1 MAAQAKKSLRGSS
14 DDILDDLLGSEDE
27 PSVKSTRASQ
37 AAGSSSGRA
46 WNPSVQTS
54 KKSVLEDDFY
64 SKLAVEA
71 AEGSS
76 TSDVQSLGDVDDL
89 AAEILGIPEPG
100 SGPLKTPMKGPGIS
114 DSSRGAEKTTRKLPA
129 AGKDLLSD
137 KEQDAPKKA
146 APTSSKSSCDR
157 KPEESKGKESPQTPL
172 RTTAP
177 AQRRK
182 ELMFEDDNDD
192 DMLEALGFGSGK
204 KEEKLRPA
212 RSMLDE
218 LFGGGSAAKVLEELN
233 TGERRDFKQDE
244 KSQKQPEK
252 KECWDK
258 EDLIFGEYQP
268 SMGSRPS
275 RRQSVSRFT
284 AENMGEPKAE
294 PRSKPSPPASQ
305 SPVRRRGSRAN
316 WLGLK
321 DEDFFDSELPSP
333 VKTSSTVGITPS
345 PASQLPAAEEA
356 AAKTGPEEQED
367 WLMAALARK
376 RAQAQAKAEKREAE
390 PLEAMGEWPCPRSPL
405 SQPAASPAA
414 AQPAAAPQDTAA
426 GTGGSRGLV
435 PWLSTVKPASVS
447 PSDTAKEDPSGDDNT
462 MVPTPSLP
470 GEKEIPDPAPLTQT
484 EKSPAGVCL
493 SPSPQAEAPAL
504 DVLPEKRLGAPAAQ
518 LCEETSG
525 CRAEL
530 LSVKAH
536 VAELEGKVQTLEMLQ
551 EEQKLLLESVQRQH
565 QEDQD
570 LLKSTHRT
578 LMKVQEETHRQQE
591 DMLRWQK
598 EQLLAQ
604 MEKQRQDAEQER
616 AELLEQHRLDLE
628 QLREMQRASVQK
640 LWKDYEEQIQHLKW
654 LKEREMDVVTSAISH
669 IRSLNGDMDLHDLD
683 CKVEA
688 THHSASQEL
697 ATKAQQWDKQLRML
711 RDRLSQQQKDR
722 EEEWMRLQ
730 ELAAKR
736 EARLD
741 EQTRLMERE
750 QAELKIRGQELKA
763 KEEQLRKDQERL
775 DEAWKEL
782 WMEKEKVNDAVLHVE
797 LQEEEVE
804 KLLAQKIAEAH
815 RIELEHQARLQ
826 DVLQNLEQLKQQQQ
840 QRLHQGSVPSA
851 QDLGAPSNGPSSAMA
866 ELSRVLWV
874 GRDVLGRSTQSA
886 VPLTAAAPWAP
897 VPDVPPLVETPPRH
911 RFRDIGEV
919 MAVADRA
926 LLSAQVQTL
935 RFHIQKEK
943 YLLENE
949 KLFKSMKKAP
959 CNTSSPLASRPS
971 FSGL

>member
-1 MAAQAKKSLRGSS
+1 MQAKKSLRGSI

-37 AAGSSSGRA
+37 AAGSSGGRA

-64 SKLAVEA
+64 SRLAVEA

-76 TSDVQSLGDVDDL
+76 TSDVQSLGDMDDL
-89 AAEILGIPEPG
+89 DAEILGIPKPG
-100 SGPLKTPMKGPGIS
+100 SGPWKTPMKGSGIS
-114 DSSRGAEKTTRKLPA
+114 DSSRGAEKTTGKLPT
-129 AGKDLLSD
+129 AGKADPLADLLSD
-137 KEQDAPKKA
+137 KEQDGPKKA

-157 KPEESKGKESPQTPL
+157 KPEESKGKEPPQTPL
-172 RTTAP
+172 RTMAP

-182 ELMFEDDNDD
+182 DLMFEVDDDD

-204 KEEKLRPA
+204 KEEELRPVCPK
-212 RSMLDE
+212 LDE
-218 LFGGGSAAKVLEELN
+218 LFGGGSATKVLEEPN
-233 TGERRDFKQDE
+233 TGESRDFKQDE

-252 KECWDK
+252 EERWDK

-275 RRQSVSRFT
+275 RRQSVRFR
-284 AENMGEPKAE
+284 AENMAEPKAE
-294 PRSKPSPPASQ
+294 PRSKPFPPASQ
-305 SPVRRRGSRAN
+305 SPVRRRGSGAD

-321 DEDFFDSELPSP
+321 DEVIFDSELPSP
-333 VKTSSTVGITPS
+333 VKSSTVGISPS
-345 PASQLPAAEEA
+345 SATQLPAAEEA

-376 RAQAQAKAEKREAE
+376 RARAQAKAEERETE
-390 PLEAMGEWPCPRSPL
+390 PLEAAGEGPCPRSPL
-405 SQPAASPAA
+405 SQTAASPAA
-414 AQPAAAPQDTAA
+414 AQPAAAPQGTAA
-426 GTGGSRGLV
+426 STGGSRGLV

-447 PSDTAKEDPSGDDNT
+447 PSATAKEDPSGDAST
-462 MVPTPSLP
+462 MAPMPSLP
-470 GEKEIPDPAPLTQT
+470 GEKEIPGTAPLT
-484 EKSPAGVCL
+484 
-493 SPSPQAEAPAL
+493 QAEAPAL

-518 LCEETSG
+518 LCEESSG

-536 VAELEGKVQTLEMLQ
+536 VAELEGKVQMLEMLQ

-565 QEDQD
+565 QEDLD

-578 LMKVQEETHRQQE
+578 LMKVQEETHRQRE

-604 MEKQRQDAEQER
+604 MEQQRQDAEQER

-640 LWKDYEEQIQHLKW
+640 LRKDYEEHIQHLKW
-654 LKEREMDVVTSAISH
+654 LKEQEMDVVTSAISH
-669 IRSLNGDMDLHDLD
+669 TRSLNGDMDLHDLD

-711 RDRLSQQQKDR
+711 QDRLSQQQKDM
-722 EEEWMRLQ
+722 EEEQMRLQ
-730 ELAAKR
+730 ELAAKT
-736 EARLD
+736 EAKLE
-741 EQTRLMERE
+741 EQTRLMEQER
-750 QAELKIRGQELKA
+750 AELKICSQELKA
-763 KEEQLRKDQERL
+763 KEEQLGKDRERL

-782 WMEKEKVNDAVLHVE
+782 RMEKEKVNDAALRVE

-804 KLLAQKIAEAH
+804 KLLAQKIVEAH
-815 RIELEHQARLQ
+815 RIESEHQARLQ
-826 DVLQNLEQLKQQQQ
+826 DMLQNLEQLKQQQQQ

-851 QDLGAPSNGPSSAMA
+851 QDLGALSNGPSSAMA
-866 ELSRVLWV
+866 V
-874 GRDVLGRSTQSA
+874 
-886 VPLTAAAPWAP
+886 APWAP

-943 YLLENE
+943 YSLENE
-949 KLFKSMKKAP
+949 KLFLKSVKKAP
-959 CNTSSPLASRPS
+959 YNTSSSLTSCLS

>member
-1 MAAQAKKSLRGSS
+1 MAAQAKKSSRGSI

-27 PSVKSTRASQ
+27 PSVRSTRASQ
-37 AAGSSSGRA
+37 AAGSSGGRA
-46 WNPSVQTS
+46 WKPSVQTS
-54 KKSVLEDDFY
+54 KKSILEDDFY

-71 AEGSS
+71 AE
-76 TSDVQSLGDVDDL
+76 DMDDL
-89 AAEILGIPEPG
+89 DAEILGIPKPG
-100 SGPLKTPMKGPGIS
+100 SGPRKTPMKGPGIS
-114 DSSRGAEKTTRKLPA
+114 DSSRGAEKTTGKLPA
-129 AGKDLLSD
+129 AGKADPLADLLSD

-182 ELMFEDDNDD
+182 ELMFEDDDDD

-204 KEEKLRPA
+204 KEEELRPA
-212 RSMLDE
+212 RSTLDE
-218 LFGGGSAAKVLEELN
+218 LFGGGSAAKVLEEPN

-252 KECWDK
+252 EECWDK
-258 EDLIFGEYQP
+258 EDLIFGEYQL

-275 RRQSVSRFT
+275 RRQSVRFT

-294 PRSKPSPPASQ
+294 PCSKPSPPASQ
-305 SPVRRRGSRAN
+305 SPVRRRGSRAD

-321 DEDFFDSELPSP
+321 DEVFFDSELPSP
-333 VKTSSTVGITPS
+333 VKTSSTVGISPS

-376 RAQAQAKAEKREAE
+376 RARAQAKAEEREAE
-390 PLEAMGEWPCPRSPL
+390 PLEATGKGPRPRSPL

-447 PSDTAKEDPSGDDNT
+447 PSDTAKEDPSGDANT

-470 GEKEIPDPAPLTQT
+470 GEKEIPDPAPLTQ
-484 EKSPAGVCL
+484 
-493 SPSPQAEAPAL
+493 AEAPAL
-504 DVLPEKRLGAPAAQ
+504 DVLPKKRLGAPAAQ

-565 QEDQD
+565 QEDLD

-578 LMKVQEETHRQQE
+578 LMKVQEETHRQRE

-604 MEKQRQDAEQER
+604 MEQQRQDAEQER
-616 AELLEQHRLDLE
+616 AELLKQHRLDLE

-640 LWKDYEEQIQHLKW
+640 LRKDYEEQIQHLKW
-654 LKEREMDVVTSAISH
+654 LKEQEMDAVTSAISH
-669 IRSLNGDMDLHDLD
+669 TRSLSGDMDLHDLD

-697 ATKAQQWDKQLRML
+697 AMKAQQWDKQLRML
-711 RDRLSQQQKDR
+711 QHRLSQQQKNM
-722 EEEWMRLQ
+722 EEERMRLQ
-730 ELAAKR
+730 ELAAKT
-736 EARLD
+736 ESRLD
-741 EQTRLMERE
+741 EQTWLMEQE

-763 KEEQLRKDQERL
+763 KEEQLRKDQKRL
-775 DEAWKEL
+775 DEAWEEL
-782 WMEKEKVNDAVLHVE
+782 WMEKKVNDAALCVE

-804 KLLAQKIAEAH
+804 ELLAQKIAEAH
-815 RIELEHQARLQ
+815 RIESEHEARLQ
-826 DVLQNLEQLKQQQQ
+826 DMLQNLEQLKQQQQQQQ

-851 QDLGAPSNGPSSAMA
+851 QDLGAPSNGPSSAM
-866 ELSRVLWV
+866 
-874 GRDVLGRSTQSA
+874 
-886 VPLTAAAPWAP
+886 
-897 VPDVPPLVETPPRH
+897 DVPPLVETPPRH

-919 MAVADRA
+919 VAVADRA
-926 LLSAQVQTL
+926 LLSAQVETL

-943 YLLENE
+943 YSLENE
-949 KLFKSMKKAP
+949 KLFLKSMKKAP
-959 CNTSSPLASRPS
+959 YNTSSPLASCPS